1 MAKPS
6 PWKVTESRILHDG
19 QPWLTLHAETVQ
31 LPDGREVAPYF
42 RIDMRDFAI
51 VHATAKAGEVLV
63 LNLYRHGPRRIELA
77 LPGGLID
84 DGETPLVA
92 AQRELME
99 ETGYHAT
106 NWRTLGSYIMNSNYG
121 CGRCHVFMASE
132 AEQVAEPDSGDLED
146 AELLL
151 MPPEDLLGAVGQ
163 GRVGVMGH
171 AAAIAMVTAA
181 KVGFPVKD
189 CSSPDSR
196 T

>member
-6 PWKVTESRILHDG
+6 PWKVTESQVLHDG

-51 VHATAKAGEVLV
+51 VHATTKAGEVLV
-63 LNLYRHGPRRIELA
+63 LNLYRHGPCRIELA

-106 NWRTLGSYIMNSNYG
+106 NWHTLGSYIMNSNYG
-121 CGRCHVFMASE
+121 CSRCHVFMASE
-132 AEQVAEPDSGDLED
+132 AEQITRLRRPRRCQVVTDVTRRPSGRRGPRPGRRDGSCSGYRHGDGSKGRFPSQGLFVARL
-146 AELLL
+146 
-151 MPPEDLLGAVGQ
+151 
-163 GRVGVMGH
+163 
-171 AAAIAMVTAA
+171 
-181 KVGFPVKD
+181 
-189 CSSPDSR
+189 
-196 T
+196 

>member
-1 MAKPS
+1 MTKPK
-6 PWKVTESRILHDG
+6 PWTVTNSEVLHDG
-19 QPWLTLHAETVQ
+19 QPWLRLHGETVR

-51 VHATAKAGEVLV
+51 VHATTGTGDVLV

-84 DGETPLVA
+84 DGEEPLTA

-99 ETGYHAT
+99 ETGYRAT
-106 NWRTLGSYIMNSNYG
+106 NWRTLGSYVMNSNYG

-146 AELLL
+146 AQLLL
-151 MPPEDLLGAVGQ
+151 MPHDDLLGAVGT

-171 AAAIAMVTAA
+171 AAAIAMVTAT
-181 KVGFPVKD
+181 KVGFPVSD
-189 CSSPDSR
+189 C